1 MVGLDSGK
9 KVFQHVSLE
18 FKWTRVWRNESWSR
32 RQHQRRSDV
41 SATGRREP
49 SAAALSSSWSWSS
62 VSLSDKRNHHQ
73 DLHHIFLMDGHNQD
87 SSESY
92 SYESIVRVSILSL
105 LFTLATSGKLG
116 NQTSRSNDWS
126 KIVPLSDSWTEATE
140 TKMELEFDLIFR
152 QLSRP
157 ALTPMWRR
165 FWYLQVFDSFAKKV
179 ISSKKRLK

>member
-1 MVGLDSGK
+1 MRQFLTKVDNDGIPIK

-18 FKWTRVWRNESWSR
+18 FKWTWFWRNESWSTK
-32 RQHQRRSDV
+32 QHQRRSDFT
-41 SATGRREP
+41 ATGIREQ
-49 SAAALSSSWSWSS
+49 SAAASSLSWSRSS

-126 KIVPLSDSWTEATE
+126 KSVPLSDSWTEAMGNRNKEGTWVRSNFQA
-140 TKMELEFDLIFR
+140 TVSPCTHSFVAKIL
-152 QLSRP
+152 
-157 ALTPMWRR
+157 
-165 FWYLQVFDSFAKKV
+165 VFAG
-179 ISSKKRLK
+179 IW